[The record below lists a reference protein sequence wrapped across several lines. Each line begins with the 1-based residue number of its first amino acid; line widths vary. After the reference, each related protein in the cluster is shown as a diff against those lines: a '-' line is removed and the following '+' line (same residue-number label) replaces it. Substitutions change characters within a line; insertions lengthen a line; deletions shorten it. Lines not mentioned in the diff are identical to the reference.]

1 MYTSK
6 LVQGCMTWG
15 RWGKQMST
23 RQMASQIEDCLSL
36 GVTTF
41 DHADIYGDYTTES
54 EFGKAFTESKIKRES
69 IQLISKCGLQLPSS
83 TRDNRVK
90 HYQYDSEY
98 IIAQAERSISNLN
111 CEYLDAFLLHRPSPL
126 MNLQEIAKSIIYLKE
141 QGKIKHFGVSNFT
154 TQQIDLLG
162 SYVEV
167 EGHQL
172 QCSLNHCQPFTND
185 ILHHHLSKQILTM
198 AWSPLGGLDRLHKD
212 NPPLDKALEE
222 MAARYECEK
231 VQLAIAFLNQHP
243 IGIRPV
249 LGTTQTKRLKVLK
262 EGLTIE
268 LSLQDWFLILEA
280 SRGHEVD

>member
-41 DHADIYGDYTTES
+41 DHADIYGDYTTEA

-185 ILHHHLSKQILTM
+185 ILHHHLCKQILTM

-249 LGTTQTKRLKVLK
+249 LGRHKPK
-262 EGLTIE
+262 
-268 LSLQDWFLILEA
+268 D
-280 SRGHEVD
+280 

>member
-6 LVQGCMTWG
+6 LIQGCMTWG
-15 RWGKQMST
+15 RWGKQLST

-41 DHADIYGDYTTES
+41 DHADIYGDYTTEA
-54 EFGKAFTESKIKRES
+54 EFGKAFTESKIRRES
-69 IQLISKCGLQLPSS
+69 IQLISKCGLQLPNS
-83 TRDNRVK
+83 TRNNRVK

-111 CEYLDAFLLHRPSPL
+111 CDYLDAFLLHRPSPL
-126 MNLQEIAKSIIYLKE
+126 MDLQEIAKSIIYLKE

-154 TQQIDLLG
+154 TQQMDLL
-162 SYVEV
+162 SAHVKV

-172 QCSLNHCQPFTND
+172 QCSLNHYQPFTND

-198 AWSPLGGLDRLHKD
+198 AWSPLGGINRLHED
-212 NPPLDKALEE
+212 NLPLDKVLGE
-222 MAARYECEK
+222 MATRYECEK
-231 VQLAIAFLNQHP
+231 AQLAIAFLNQHP
-243 IGIRPV
+243 VGIRPV
-249 LGTTQTKRLKVLK
+249 VGTTQPKRLKALN
-262 EGLTIE
+262 EALTIE

>member
-6 LVQGCMTWG
+6 LIQGCMTWG
-15 RWGKQMST
+15 KWGKQMST
-23 RQMASQIEDCLSL
+23 CQIASQIEDCLSL

-41 DHADIYGDYTTES
+41 DHADIYGDYTTEA

-198 AWSPLGGLDRLHKD
+198 AWSPLGGLDKLHKD
-212 NPPLDKALEE
+212 NPPLHKALEE
-222 MAARYECEK
+222 IAARYGCEK

-249 LGTTQTKRLKVLK
+249 LGTTQTERVEVLK
-262 EGLTIE
+262 EALAIE

-280 SRGHEVD
+280 SRGCEVD